1 MFVCELIE
9 IIGGLVGGIVG
20 EKLDATRFHK
30 DQPRLNAIS
39 FWFLMKSLS

>member
-9 IIGGLVGGIVG
+9 IIGGIIG
-20 EKLDATRFHK
+20 EKLDASRLYKH
-30 DQPRLNAIS
+30 QPRLNAIS